1 MQLSAFTNS
10 LMGRQ
15 KSSSQ
20 ATWPPQRASNRYLDL
35 HPIGLILRSI
45 FLSSLLWAFLAFV
58 VYNVYTFVVAAK

>member
-15 KSSSQ
+15 KTSSQ
-20 ATWPPQRASNRYLDL
+20 ATWPPQRTSNSYFTL
-35 HPIGLILRSI
+35 HPIGSVLRSI
-45 FLSSLLWAFLAFV
+45 FLSSLLWVFLAFV